1 MSVFNIAYNNFKNN
15 IKVYTMFFISM
26 IFSVVILSNFLIM
39 MDGEAMK
46 VLGDMNE
53 EYSKIILQVITV
65 ILVIFMFFFIWYA
78 SNIFLRNRKKEIGI
92 YAFMGLDSSVIGKIY
107 FIEMMLIG
115 VSASIIGTTIGV
127 VLSKFFQI
135 VVFKIADFNIDVTF
149 NVSLN
154 SIIYTVA
161 IFMCIFLFMS
171 IKGFISIVRSKIV
184 DLLNA
189 NKKQEKMPKVNFLI
203 YVIGIISLFLIGYGY
218 YLVNEEAM
226 NALKTL
232 VLVCIGTYGLFG
244 AVFPIVFNFL
254 INRKSILYKGSNIV
268 TINNLAY
275 RFKKNYTIYATIAIL
290 TATTTTVLGTAFSMK
305 TTYENSQ
312 RNITLY
318 SLALSSTDEF
328 NSEEIADKLKEVGEE
343 KYSLNTKVLKVNSTL
358 KDVPQYQNDEY
369 IVVSYDNLSN
379 ILKANGDEK
388 DLDKFNEEMV
398 EGNNVIYIERPG
410 TLMSFLANT
419 NDITLND
426 VKFNVSESTRIRVF
440 GEALNYSTIVVNN
453 DEYEKLKETATE
465 INFYGI
471 KIENEENIINVID
484 EIGKNLNLET
494 THGFYGQFELK
505 TIEWVKFVYAI
516 GGFLFLVMALAEASI
531 IYIKIYSDANE
542 DKQKYKTLLSIGAS
556 KKDISKSISRE
567 VALFYFI
574 PLVVGAIHSYFAI
587 NALADFMKENLNF
600 VYLLSLVICIAIFI
614 VNCIISI
621 IGFKKIIGIKKN

>member
-53 EYSKIILQVITV
+53 EYSKLILQVITV

-189 NKKQEKMPKVNFLI
+189 NKKQEKMPKVNFII
-203 YVIGIISLFLIGYGY
+203 YIIGIISLFLIGYGY

-244 AVFPIVFNFL
+244 AVFSIVFNFL

-318 SLALSSTDEF
+318 SLAISSTDEF
-328 NSEEIADKLKEVGEE
+328 NSEEIAHKLKEVGEE

-358 KDVPQYQNDEY
+358 KDVPEYQNDEY

>member
-53 EYSKIILQVITV
+53 EYSKLILQVITV

-189 NKKQEKMPKVNFLI
+189 NKKQEKMPKVNFII
-203 YVIGIISLFLIGYGY
+203 YIIGIISLFLIGYGY

-318 SLALSSTDEF
+318 SLAISSTDEF
-328 NSEEIADKLKEVGEE
+328 NSEEIAHKLKEVGEE

>member
-53 EYSKIILQVITV
+53 EYSKLILQVITV

-189 NKKQEKMPKVNFLI
+189 NKKQEKMPKVNFII
-203 YVIGIISLFLIGYGY
+203 YIIGIISLFLIGYGY

-328 NSEEIADKLKEVGEE
+328 NSEEIAHKLKEVGEE

-358 KDVPQYQNDEY
+358 KDVPEYQNDEY

-567 VALFYFI
+567 VSLFYFI

>member
-53 EYSKIILQVITV
+53 EYSKLILQVITV

-189 NKKQEKMPKVNFLI
+189 NKKQEKMPKVNFII
-203 YVIGIISLFLIGYGY
+203 YIIGIISLFLIGYGY

-318 SLALSSTDEF
+318 SLAISSTDEF
-328 NSEEIADKLKEVGEE
+328 NSEEIAHKLKEVGEE

-358 KDVPQYQNDEY
+358 KDVPEYQNDEY

>member
-53 EYSKIILQVITV
+53 EYSKLILQVITV

-189 NKKQEKMPKVNFLI
+189 NKKQEKMPKVNFII
-203 YVIGIISLFLIGYGY
+203 YIIGIISLFLIGYGY
-218 YLVNEEAM
+218 YLVNEEAI

-343 KYSLNTKVLKVNSTL
+343 KYSLNTRVLKVNSTL

-542 DKQKYKTLLSIGAS
+542 DKPKYKTLLSIGAS

>member
-53 EYSKIILQVITV
+53 EYSKLILQVITV

-189 NKKQEKMPKVNFLI
+189 NKKQEKMPKVNFII
-203 YVIGIISLFLIGYGY
+203 YIIGIISLFLIGYGY

-318 SLALSSTDEF
+318 SLAISSTDEF
-328 NSEEIADKLKEVGEE
+328 NSEEIAHKLKEVGEE

-358 KDVPQYQNDEY
+358 KDVPEYQNDEY

-621 IGFKKIIGIKKN
+621 IGFKKIIGTKKN

>member
-53 EYSKIILQVITV
+53 EYSKLILQVITV

-189 NKKQEKMPKVNFLI
+189 NKKQEKMPKVNFII
-203 YVIGIISLFLIGYGY
+203 YIIGIISLFLIGYGY

-318 SLALSSTDEF
+318 SLAISSTDEF
-328 NSEEIADKLKEVGEE
+328 NSEEIAHKLKEVGEE

-358 KDVPQYQNDEY
+358 KDVPEYQNDEY

-484 EIGKNLNLET
+484 KIGKNLNLET

>member
-26 IFSVVILSNFLIM
+26 IFSVVVLSNFLIM
-39 MDGEAMK
+39 MNGDAMK

-53 EYSKIILQVITV
+53 EYSKLILQVITV

-115 VSASIIGTTIGV
+115 VSASLIGTIIGV

-135 VVFKIADFNIDVTF
+135 IVFKIADFNIDVTF
-149 NVSLN
+149 NVSIN
-154 SIIYTVA
+154 SIIYTVL

-189 NKKQEKMPKVNFLI
+189 SKKQEKMPKVNFLI
-203 YVIGIISLFLIGYGY
+203 YIVAIISLVLIGYGY
-218 YLVNEEAM
+218 YLVNKEATD
-226 NALKTL
+226 ALKTL
-232 VLVCIGTYGLFG
+232 ILVCIGTYGLFG
-244 AVFPIVFNFL
+244 AVFQVVFNLL
-254 INRKSILYKGSNIV
+254 INKKSILYKGANII

-275 RFKKNYTIYATIAIL
+275 RFKKNYTVYATIAIL

-305 TTYENSQ
+305 KTYENSQ

-318 SLALSSTDEF
+318 SLAISSKDEF
-328 NSEEIADKLKEVGEE
+328 NSEEVANKLKEIGEE
-343 KYSLNTKVLKVNSTL
+343 KYSLETKVLKIKSTL
-358 KDVPQYQNDEY
+358 KDVPQYENDEY

-379 ILKANGDEK
+379 ILKENGDEK
-388 DLDKFNEEMV
+388 DLVKFNEEMV
-398 EGNNVIYIERPG
+398 QGNNAIYIERPG
-410 TLMSFLANT
+410 TLMSLLSNIK
-419 NDITLND
+419 DVTLND
-426 VKFNVSESTRIRVF
+426 VKFNISESTRIRIF
-440 GEALNYSTIVVNN
+440 GEALNYVTIIVNN
-453 DEYEKLKETATE
+453 DEYEKLRETATE

-471 KIENEENIINVID
+471 KIENEENIINVIE

-494 THGFYGQFELK
+494 TQGFYGQYELK

-516 GGFLFLVMALAEASI
+516 GGFLFLVMVLAEASI

-542 DKQKYKTLLSIGAS
+542 DKQKYKTLVNIGAS

-574 PLVVGAIHSYFAI
+574 PLAVGSIHSYFAI
-587 NALADFMKENLNF
+587 NVLADFMKENLNF
-600 VYLLSLVICIAIFI
+600 VYLISLLICIAIFI

-621 IGFKKIIGIKKN
+621 MGFKKIIGTKKN

>member
-53 EYSKIILQVITV
+53 EYSKLILQVITV

-318 SLALSSTDEF
+318 SLAISSTDEF
-328 NSEEIADKLKEVGEE
+328 NSEEIAHKLKEVGEE

-358 KDVPQYQNDEY
+358 KDVPEYQNDEY

>member
-26 IFSVVILSNFLIM
+26 IFSVVVLSNFLIM
-39 MDGEAMK
+39 MNGDAMK
-46 VLGDMNE
+46 ALGDMNE
-53 EYSKIILQVITV
+53 EYSKLILQVITV

-115 VSASIIGTTIGV
+115 VSASLIGTIIGV

-149 NVSLN
+149 NVSIS
-154 SIIYTVA
+154 SIIYTVL

-189 NKKQEKMPKVNFLI
+189 SKKQEKMPKVNFLI
-203 YVIGIISLFLIGYGY
+203 YIVAIISLVLIGYGY
-218 YLVNEEAM
+218 YLVDKEATD
-226 NALKTL
+226 ALKTL
-232 VLVCIGTYGLFG
+232 ILVCIGTYGLFG
-244 AVFPIVFNFL
+244 AVFQVVFNLL
-254 INRKSILYKGSNIV
+254 INKKSILYKGANII

-275 RFKKNYTIYATIAIL
+275 RFKKNYTVYATIAIL

-305 TTYENSQ
+305 KTYENSQ

-318 SLALSSTDEF
+318 SLAISSKDEF
-328 NSEEIADKLKEVGEE
+328 NSEEIANKLKEIGEE
-343 KYSLNTKVLKVNSTL
+343 KYSLETKVIKVKSTL

-388 DLDKFNEEMV
+388 DLVKFNEEMV
-398 EGNNVIYIERPG
+398 QGNNAIYIERPG
-410 TLMSFLANT
+410 TLMSLLSNIK
-419 NDITLND
+419 DITLND
-426 VKFNVSESTRIRVF
+426 VNFNISESTRIRIF
-440 GEALNYSTIVVNN
+440 GEALNYATIIVNN
-453 DEYEKLKETATE
+453 DEYEKLRETATE

-471 KIENEENIINVID
+471 KIENEENIINVIE

-494 THGFYGQFELK
+494 TQGFYGQYELK
-505 TIEWVKFVYAI
+505 TIEWVKFIYAI
-516 GGFLFLVMALAEASI
+516 GGFLFLVMVLAEASI

-542 DKQKYKTLLSIGAS
+542 DKQKYKTLSSIGAS

-574 PLVVGAIHSYFAI
+574 PLAVGSIHSYFAI

-600 VYLLSLVICIAIFI
+600 VYLLSLLICIAIFI

-621 IGFKKIIGIKKN
+621 IGFKKIIGINKN

>member
-1 MSVFNIAYNNFKNN
+1 
-15 IKVYTMFFISM
+15 
-26 IFSVVILSNFLIM
+26 
-39 MDGEAMK
+39 
-46 VLGDMNE
+46 
-53 EYSKIILQVITV
+53 
-65 ILVIFMFFFIWYA
+65 
-78 SNIFLRNRKKEIGI
+78 
-92 YAFMGLDSSVIGKIY
+92 
-107 FIEMMLIG
+107 
-115 VSASIIGTTIGV
+115 
-127 VLSKFFQI
+127 
-135 VVFKIADFNIDVTF
+135 
-149 NVSLN
+149 
-154 SIIYTVA
+154 
-161 IFMCIFLFMS
+161 
-171 IKGFISIVRSKIV
+171 
-184 DLLNA
+184 
-189 NKKQEKMPKVNFLI
+189 
-203 YVIGIISLFLIGYGY
+203 
-218 YLVNEEAM
+218 
-226 NALKTL
+226 
-232 VLVCIGTYGLFG
+232 
-244 AVFPIVFNFL
+244 
-254 INRKSILYKGSNIV
+254 
-268 TINNLAY
+268 
-275 RFKKNYTIYATIAIL
+275 
-290 TATTTTVLGTAFSMK
+290 
-305 TTYENSQ
+305 
-312 RNITLY
+312 
-318 SLALSSTDEF
+318 
-328 NSEEIADKLKEVGEE
+328 
-343 KYSLNTKVLKVNSTL
+343 
-358 KDVPQYQNDEY
+358 
-369 IVVSYDNLSN
+369 
-379 ILKANGDEK
+379 
-388 DLDKFNEEMV
+388 MV
-398 EGNNVIYIERPG
+398 QGNNVIYIERPG
-410 TLMSFLANT
+410 TLMSLISNIK
-419 NDITLND
+419 DITLND